1 MSEKKGW
8 GSTVAGW
15 FIERE
20 EPIGSSSNTDSL
32 DESSV
37 DSEPT
42 SSVINENYVT
52 PSPTQG
58 VFRTAPPAPTGGQV
72 DFGAVFTAAGVDT

>member
-1 MSEKKGW
+1 MSDKKGW

-20 EPIGSSSNTDSL
+20 EPTPTEIVESDV
-32 DESSV
+32 ESSAAEDV
-37 DSEPT
+37 AAVS
-42 SSVINENYVT
+42 NYTT

-58 VFRTAPPAPTGGQV
+58 VFQSPPPPPTNGQV
-72 DFGAVFTAAGVDT
+72 DFGAVFTAAGVDTE

>member
-1 MSEKKGW
+1 MSDKKGW

-20 EPIGSSSNTDSL
+20 EPIGSAGIEADGLGDSPAAPEEASS
-32 DESSV
+32 SSRE
-37 DSEPT
+37 D
-42 SSVINENYVT
+42 YAT

-58 VFRTAPPAPTGGQV
+58 VFKTSPPPPTGWPG
-72 DFGAVFTAAGVDT
+72 